1 MRGQKSRNPY
11 HAKGFWLS
19 DDIEIL
25 FDIFSSEENQLLHF
39 PLRNKTNVFLR
50 ESFFFNPT
58 FFVLFFSKMCYNNGQ
73 ISLCRK
79 PFGTDLKGV
88 YFHESGF
95 DTNAGSIFP

>member
-1 MRGQKSRNPY
+1 MRGQKAETLIIP
-11 HAKGFWLS
+11 KDFGFLM
-19 DDIEIL
+19 IL
-25 FDIFSSEENQLLHF
+25 KFYLIYYSQLLHF

-73 ISLCRK
+73 ISLCQK
-79 PFGTDLKGV
+79 PFGTHLKGV

>member
-1 MRGQKSRNPY
+1 M
-11 HAKGFWLS
+11 AKAIS
-19 DDIEIL
+19 AL
-25 FDIFSSEENQLLHF
+25 FVSA
-39 PLRNKTNVFLR
+39 
-50 ESFFFNPT
+50 NPT